1 MQNLRPTSLPSFS
14 KQRNI
19 DMCGFRK
26 YWSLPMTVKLW
37 MVYTFIL
44 IHRARM
50 KTKGKEL
57 VEISD
62 ICDEFYSCSQ
72 YQYLLGQHDSNFI
85 EVKIYIKKKLYSS
98 ISIKSYT
105 VNRSWMIVNK
115 ISTLVLK
122 PFIYSDSLKLT
133 EIQCD
138 CWRICNQN
146 TL

>member
-26 YWSLPMTVKLW
+26 YWSHPMTVKLW

-44 IHRARM
+44 LHRARM
-50 KTKGKEL
+50 KTRGKEL
-57 VEISD
+57 VEI
-62 ICDEFYSCSQ
+62 ICDKFSSCSQ
-72 YQYLLGQHDSNFI
+72 YQYLLEQHNSNFT
-85 EVKIYIKKKLYSS
+85 EVKIEKKLYFI

-105 VNRSWMIVNK
+105 VYRPWMRVNK

-122 PFIYSDSLKLT
+122 PFIYGESLKLT
-133 EIQCD
+133 EIQCG
-138 CWRICNQN
+138 CWRIRNQN
-146 TL
+146 TLW

>member
-26 YWSLPMTVKLW
+26 YWSHPMTVKLW

-44 IHRARM
+44 LQRARM

-62 ICDEFYSCSQ
+62 ICDEFSSCSQ
-72 YQYLLGQHDSNFI
+72 YQYLLEQHNSNFI
-85 EVKIYIKKKLYSS
+85 EAKIEKKLYFI

-105 VNRSWMIVNK
+105 VYRSWMRVNK

-122 PFIYSDSLKLT
+122 PFIYSESLKLT
-133 EIQCD
+133 EVQCG

>member
-19 DMCGFRK
+19 DMRCFRK
-26 YWSLPMTVKLW
+26 YWSHRMTVELW

-44 IHRARM
+44 INRARM

-62 ICDEFYSCSQ
+62 ICDEFSIRSQ
-72 YQYLLGQHDSNFI
+72 YQYLLEQHNSNFI
-85 EVKIYIKKKLYSS
+85 EVKIYKKIYFS

-105 VNRSWMIVNK
+105 VYGSWMRVNK

-122 PFIYSDSLKLT
+122 PFTYSDSLKLT
-133 EIQCD
+133 EIQCG

>member
-14 KQRNI
+14 KQRNVDI
-19 DMCGFRK
+19 CCFRK
-26 YWSLPMTVKLW
+26 YWSHPMTVKLW

-44 IHRARM
+44 LQRATM

-62 ICDEFYSCSQ
+62 ICDEFSSCSQ
-72 YQYLLGQHDSNFI
+72 YQYLLEQHNSNLI
-85 EVKIYIKKKLYSS
+85 EAKIEKKLYFI
-98 ISIKSYT
+98 ISIKRYT
-105 VNRSWMIVNK
+105 VYRSWMRVNK
-115 ISTLVLK
+115 ISALVLK
-122 PFIYSDSLKLT
+122 PFIHSDSLKLT
-133 EIQCD
+133 EIQCG

>member
-19 DMCGFRK
+19 DMCCFRK
-26 YWSLPMTVKLW
+26 YWSHPMTVKLW

-44 IHRARM
+44 LQRATM

-62 ICDEFYSCSQ
+62 ICDEFSSCSQ
-72 YQYLLGQHDSNFI
+72 YQYLLEQHNSNLI
-85 EVKIYIKKKLYSS
+85 EAKIEKKLYFI
-98 ISIKSYT
+98 ISIKRYT
-105 VNRSWMIVNK
+105 VYRSWMRVNK
-115 ISTLVLK
+115 ISALVLK
-122 PFIYSDSLKLT
+122 PFIHSDSLKLT
-133 EIQCD
+133 EIQCG

>member
-19 DMCGFRK
+19 DMRCFRK
-26 YWSLPMTVKLW
+26 YWNHRMTVELW

-44 IHRARM
+44 INRAWM

-62 ICDEFYSCSQ
+62 ICDEFSSCSQ
-72 YQYLLGQHDSNFI
+72 YQYLLKQHNSNFI
-85 EVKIYIKKKLYSS
+85 EAKIEKKLYFI

-105 VNRSWMIVNK
+105 VYRSWMRVNK

-133 EIQCD
+133 EIQCG
-138 CWRICNQN
+138 CCRICNQN

>member
-19 DMCGFRK
+19 DMCCFRK
-26 YWSLPMTVKLW
+26 YWSHPMTVKLW

-44 IHRARM
+44 LQRATM

-62 ICDEFYSCSQ
+62 ICDEFSSCSQ
-72 YQYLLGQHDSNFI
+72 YQYLLEQHNSNFI
-85 EVKIYIKKKLYSS
+85 EVKIWKKLYFR

-105 VNRSWMIVNK
+105 VYWSWMRVNK

-133 EIQCD
+133 EIQCG

>member
-62 ICDEFYSCSQ
+62 ICDEFSSCSQ
-72 YQYLLGQHDSNFI
+72 YQYLLEQHNSNFI
-85 EVKIYIKKKLYSS
+85 EVKIWKKLYFRK
-98 ISIKSYT
+98 SIKSYT
-105 VNRSWMIVNK
+105 VYWSWMRVNK

-133 EIQCD
+133 EIQCG